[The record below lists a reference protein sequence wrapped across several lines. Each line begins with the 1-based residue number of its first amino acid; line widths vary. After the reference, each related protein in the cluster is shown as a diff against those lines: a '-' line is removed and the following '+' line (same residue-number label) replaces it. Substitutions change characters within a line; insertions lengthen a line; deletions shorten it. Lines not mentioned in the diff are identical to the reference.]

1 MPIDLLASRPRSF
14 AVPAHARPRVV
25 AFRDA
30 GAHCA
35 SCGVR
40 GLCIAH
46 DLDAETVRELD
57 ALFGTHARVAKREV
71 LYRAGSPFS
80 ALYAIRVGTFKTLT
94 LAEDGREQITGYHMT
109 GDVLGFDG
117 LSEERHSCEA
127 VALEDSEVC
136 ALPFEKL
143 DELARA
149 KPALRRNLFRLLSS
163 DVSRGQDMMLLL
175 GSMRSE
181 ERLASFLLNLAR
193 RFQRRGYSASEF
205 ALRMT
210 REEIAS
216 YLGLTLETVS
226 RLFSRLQSEGLIQV
240 QGRAIKVLDVAA
252 LKRMVGLSG

>member
-1 MPIDLLASRPRSF
+1 MLIDGIAIRPGTL
-14 AVPAHARPRVV
+14 AVPANARPRVV

-30 GAHCA
+30 ATHCA

-40 GLCIAH
+40 SLCIAH
-46 DLDAETVRELD
+46 DLDAQTVRELD

-71 LYRAGSPFS
+71 LYRAGAPFG
-80 ALYAIRVGTFKTLT
+80 ALYAIRLGTFKTLT
-94 LAEDGREQITGYHMT
+94 LAEDGREQITGYHMS

-117 LSEERHSCEA
+117 LGEERYTCQA
-127 VALEDSEVC
+127 IALEDSEVC
-136 ALPFEKL
+136 ALPFERL
-143 DELARA
+143 DELARR
-149 KPALRRNLFRLLSS
+149 KPELRRNLFRLLAG
-163 DVSRGQDMMLLL
+163 DLSRGQDMMLLL

-181 ERLASFLLNLAR
+181 ERLASFLLNLAG

-226 RLFSRLQSEGLIQV
+226 RLFSHLQGEGLIQV
-240 QGRAIKVLDVAA
+240 QGRAIKLLDLPA
-252 LKRMVGLSG
+252 LNHLAGRGH